1 MIRRVPCLAM
11 FSLLLV
17 LKSLA
22 IPTCASA
29 VETPLAS
36 TDMRKAG
43 ACPLYDAEV
52 ERATGQLE
60 TMIKRGVQVPTP
72 VDPGGGYTHE
82 QHKRN
87 YQAILLGGL
96 LFQETGNT
104 RYSDYVRDVL
114 LAYAR
119 MYPTLGPHPARKH
132 EEPGRL
138 FWQNLNDSVWLVN
151 SIQGYAAIRDTLT
164 PPERKL
170 IEEGLL
176 LPAARFLS
184 SGSPRTFGRIHNH
197 ATWAAAAVGMTGYVL
212 GNKELVKIALL
223 GQAKDGKSGF
233 LRQMDELF
241 SPDGYYTEG
250 PYYQRY
256 ALLPF
261 LAFADAIERN
271 EPKRRIF
278 ERRDGIL
285 MKALR
290 STIELTYNGY
300 FFPINDAM
308 KDKSL
313 RTEELYQGIAIG
325 YAHTFDPQLL
335 DIVRWQGRTVMGE
348 QGRRV
353 ACDLAANQARP
364 FPFASQLFRDG
375 PQGGRGALA
384 ILRAGPA
391 WGDATLVAKN
401 TAQGMG
407 HGHFDKLGWLY
418 FDNDNEIIS
427 DYGAARFL
435 NIEAKQG
442 GIYLPENTSWA
453 KQTIAHNTLVV
464 DERSHFD
471 GDVGKAEV
479 VAPRQL
485 YFDASAALQISSA
498 SIDGAYPG
506 VKITRSMA
514 MLRVNNLSQPLIVDL
529 LRVTSRKPHQYDLP
543 LHYQGHIMRAGPA
556 LQSNVAER
564 PLLGKANGYQHLWVD
579 ARAQPTPEQAYLT
592 WLQGNRFYT
601 WRWIPQ
607 PGAETILAESGA
619 NDPNFNLRRE
629 PVLIQRVRDVTSTLF
644 AGVLE
649 AHGRYDGASEQTTA
663 GDSQIRSL
671 TRTESEGMDLLDID
685 MLKGGHVVLAFS
697 YEPDPLR
704 EHRMQ
709 FRGHELTWRGFAARF
724 DFPVE
729 GESSHEH

>member
-1 MIRRVPCLAM
+1 MRCLPRLAAL
-11 FSLLLV
+11 SLALV
-17 LKSLA
+17 LAPLA
-22 IPTCASA
+22 IPGNASEEKPQPEA
-29 VETPLAS
+29 
-36 TDMRKAG
+36 KAILQG
-43 ACPLYDAEV
+43 DACPLYSLEFQ
-52 ERATGQLE
+52 RASALLD
-60 TMIKRGVQVPTP
+60 TMIAQGIRVPTP

-87 YQAILLGGL
+87 YQAIMLGGA

-104 RYSDYVRDVL
+104 RYSDYVRDLL

-151 SIQGYAAIRDTLT
+151 SVQGYAAIKDTLT

-170 IEEGLL
+170 IEGGLL

-271 EPKRRIF
+271 EPERQIF

-290 STIELTYNGY
+290 STIELTYDGY

-325 YAHTFDPQLL
+325 YAHTSDRQLL
-335 DIVRWQGRTVMGE
+335 DIVRWQGRTVLGE

-353 ACDLAANQARP
+353 ACDLAANRAQP

-375 PQGGRGALA
+375 PRGNRGALA
-384 ILRAGPA
+384 VLRSGPA

-401 TAQGMG
+401 TSQGMG
-407 HGHFDKLGWLY
+407 HGHFDKLGWLF

-453 KQTIAHNTLVV
+453 KQTIAHNTVVV
-464 DERSHFD
+464 DERSHFS
-471 GDVGKAEV
+471 GDVGKAEAS
-479 VAPRQL
+479 APRQL
-485 YFDASAALQISSA
+485 YFNTSEALQISSA
-498 SIDGAYPG
+498 SIDNAYPD
-506 VKITRSMA
+506 VKITRTMA
-514 MLRVNNLSQPLIVDL
+514 MLRVNGLSQPLIVDL
-529 LRVTSRKPHQYDLP
+529 LRVSSGKTHQYDLP
-543 LHYQGHIMRAGPA
+543 LHYQGHIMRAGPP
-556 LQSNVAER
+556 LHSNVMAR
-564 PLLGKANGYQHLWVD
+564 PLLGTANGYQHLWVD

-607 PGAETILAESGA
+607 SGAELILAESGA

-629 PVLIQRVRDVTSTLF
+629 PVLIQRVRDVTSTVF

-649 AHGRYDGASEQTTA
+649 AHGRYDGATEQTTA

-671 TRTESEGMDLLDID
+671 TKYESEGMDLLDID
-685 MLKGGHVVLAFS
+685 TLNGGSVVLAFS
-697 YEPDPLR
+697 YKPDPQR

-709 FRGHELTWRGFAARF
+709 FRGRELIWRGFAARF

-729 GESSHEH
+729 GSSSHEN